1 MDGTGWMPTR
11 TLLDV
16 VWGLN
21 SLFTVRGGR
30 GMYNGVLLLL
40 VYRIL
45 LTLMTLSILMLLSS
59 SD

>member
-21 SLFTVRGGR
+21 SLFTVR
-30 GMYNGVLLLL
+30 
-40 VYRIL
+40 
-45 LTLMTLSILMLLSS
+45 TLYCPCVCIHMCTHMCEVIDVM
-59 SD
+59 